1 MLNIKECR
9 ELLKEK
15 GKTYNDDQVQ
25 AIRDFLYNLARINVQ
40 YIKEKLRQN
49 EQKSNIVHKSIDG

>member
-25 AIRDFLYNLARINVQ
+25 AIRDFLYQLARINVQ

-49 EQKSNIVHKSIDG
+49 EQKGNIVHKSIDG

>member
-9 ELLKEK
+9 VLLKEK

-25 AIRDFLYNLARINVQ
+25 AIRDFLYQLARINVQ

-49 EQKSNIVHKSIDG
+49 EQKGNIVHKSIDG

>member
-49 EQKSNIVHKSIDG
+49 EQKGNIVHKSIDG

>member
-49 EQKSNIVHKSIDG
+49 EQKGNIVHKSING

>member
-15 GKTYNDDQVQ
+15 GKAYNDDQVQ

-49 EQKSNIVHKSIDG
+49 EQKGNIIHKSIDG

>member
-1 MLNIKECR
+1 MLNIQECR

-49 EQKSNIVHKSIDG
+49 EQKGNIVHKSIDG